1 MRISHVSN
9 VLATMLLVVASA
21 ISANGAEGPSSCAA
35 KINSL
40 KSAEP
45 LSTLA
50 KSQQK
55 KVLRALNDDI
65 AEIAEIDIASTER
78 SKAGYKQYVADRL
91 QFERVKTASPNK
103 QLLMVSYKSHTMCGQ
118 HENCPVWIV
127 SLDAA
132 KARSMVPWQEELG
145 TSAGGGWGF
154 VSRPGSNASFPEL
167 ILLTHLSS
175 AQTGL
180 ACYRESRQQYLRVPC
195 SPECSRWLQY
205 ADEW

>member
-1 MRISHVSN
+1 MRHLSKTFA
-9 VLATMLLVVASA
+9 VLLLLVVSTVEARSA
-21 ISANGAEGPSSCAA
+21 DGPSSCAT

-40 KSAEP
+40 KSATP

-55 KVLRALNDDI
+55 KVLRALSDDI

-91 QFERVKTASPNK
+91 QFEQIKTASPNE
-103 QLLMVSYKSHTMCGQ
+103 QLLVVSYKSHTVCGQ

-127 SLDAA
+127 SLGQS
-132 KARSMVPWQEELG
+132 KAHSMVPWQEELG

-154 VSRPGSNASFPEL
+154 VSRPGSNASYPDL

-180 ACYRESRQQYLRVPC
+180 ACYRESKQQYLRVPC